1 MMFVYAIS
9 AEGSIKGD
17 VKKKYFP
24 DVLRRGCFFDIQP
37 LFAAA
42 RLVARAWFGF
52 SSCWEVLVL
61 ESSSFAFVP
70 SVSVRL

>member
-1 MMFVYAIS
+1 MR
-9 AEGSIKGD
+9 GSIKGD

-42 RLVARAWFGF
+42 RLVAGAWFCF
-52 SSCWEVLVL
+52 SSSIGGFGLR
-61 ESSSFAFVP
+61 S
-70 SVSVRL
+70 SVRLLCAFKQRGQFANHGSI